1 MTSHLSP
8 LHVTMRACLAVYRSQ
23 GPVVL
28 RHHNGCVSACD
39 FAKDGQ
45 CIYFTCMQEVSMQ
58 HNKSL
63 SL

>member
-1 MTSHLSP
+1 MASHLFL
-8 LHVTMRACLAVYRSQ
+8 LHVITRACLAVYRSQ

-45 CIYFTCMQEVSMQ
+45 CI
-58 HNKSL
+58 
-63 SL
+63 